1 MAKCF
6 RISFVLIFVGL
17 AIGTPCPAISN
28 TTFQLADVLV
38 EWEAN
43 TNIQHGIE
51 FEDVNGDGLADMIY
65 GWDDGSNVYITCV
78 YLNTGYSWVQQGSEA
93 DIGCAATTFIRVRDT
108 HISFKKHSVGQLRQ
122 TVAVEFGLRTED
134 VAVLGRGG
142 VKFGQTTQLEVSD
155 LFPKGFEVHVRDS
168 GSAGNR
174 DVVPDVYSC
183 PEYTT

>member
-1 MAKCF
+1 MAMCL
-6 RISFVLIFVGL
+6 RVSFAVFLVGL

-51 FEDVNGDGLADMIY
+51 FEDVNGDGLVDMIY

-78 YLNTGYSWVQQGSEA
+78 YLNTGYSWVPQGGEIESS
-93 DIGCAATTFIRVRDT
+93 IGCAATTFIRVRDT
-108 HISFKKHSVGQLRQ
+108 RISFKKQSVGQLRQ
-122 TVAVEFGLRTED
+122 TVAAEFGLRTED

-142 VKFGQTTQLEVSD
+142 VKFGQTTLVGD
-155 LFPKGFEVHVRDS
+155 LFPKGFEVHIRDL
-168 GSAGNR
+168 AGNR
-174 DVVPDVYSC
+174 DVAPEVYSC
-183 PEYTT
+183 P